1 MGRIKD
7 ILYNGE
13 YVMGYEEDLTRE
25 NVILH
30 KNVRDLQEQLNKA
43 HLRIKHLSDKTTWAE
58 IEDENQMKLKLND

>member
-1 MGRIKD
+1 M
-7 ILYNGE
+7 
-13 YVMGYEEDLTRE
+13 

-43 HLRIKHLSDKTTWAE
+43 HIRIKHLSDKTTWAE

>member
-30 KNVRDLQEQLNKA
+30 KNV
-43 HLRIKHLSDKTTWAE
+43 KTYK
-58 IEDENQMKLKLND
+58 NN